1 MPEVPE
7 VLFAFWVKEQDLEFR
22 LLGFMTQL
30 CKSLHLGIE
39 EQWHLL
45 RRVVIKIALN
55 NLCRM
60 LGKCI

>member
-22 LLGFMTQL
+22 LLGFMTLL

-60 LGKCI
+60 LGKRI